1 MNDAILGSN
10 YLKIEN
16 NIATKKTFRQFFKYN
31 KALYLMVLPGLIITI
46 IFKYL
51 PFYGIW
57 VSFENYNPNKGVL
70 GSEWVGLS
78 HFLTFFKDPYF
89 FRLFKNT
96 FLLGFYSLIFGF
108 PAPIILSLLFNEVK
122 NATFKKVT
130 QTISYMPYFLSIVIV
145 IGLLKDMI
153 SMSDGVVNEIIAAL
167 GFEKI
172 NFLIDSGY
180 FRSLYVITGIWQGA
194 GYGSIIYLGAISNI
208 NPELYESAVLD
219 GASRLKQAIYITIPC
234 ITPTIVVLFIFA
246 VGGILGNDF
255 QKILLMYNP
264 SVYETADVIST
275 YVYRQGILGAS
286 YSYAS
291 AVGLFNSVVS
301 FAFLITTNKLSRKIS
316 ETSLW

>member
-1 MNDAILGSN
+1 VSDAILKSN
-10 YLKIEN
+10 YLETKN
-16 NIATKKTFRQFFKYN
+16 DTVSKKTFWHFFKHN
-31 KALYLMVLPGLIITI
+31 KALYAMVLPGLIITI

-51 PFYGIW
+51 PFYGVA
-57 VSFENYNPNKGVL
+57 VSFENYNPIKGVF
-70 GSEWVGLS
+70 GSEWVGFS
-78 HFLTFFKDPYF
+78 HFTTFFKDPYF

-108 PAPIILSLLFNEVK
+108 PAPIILALLFNEIK
-122 NATFKKVT
+122 NATFKKIT

-145 IGLLKDMI
+145 VGLLKDMI
-153 SMSDGVVNEIIAAL
+153 SMSGGVINELIAAL

-172 NFLIDSGY
+172 NFLVEPGF
-180 FRSLYVITGIWQGA
+180 FRPLYTITGIWQGV

-219 GASRLKQAIYITIPC
+219 GASRFKQAIYITIPC
-234 ITPTIVVLFIFA
+234 IIPTIIVLFIFA

-264 SVYETADVIST
+264 STYETADVIST
-275 YVYRQGILGAS
+275 YIYRQGILGAS
-286 YSYAS
+286 FSYAS
-291 AVGLFNSVVS
+291 AVGLFSSVVS
-301 FAFLITTNKLSRKIS
+301 FVFLITANKLSQKIS

>member
-10 YLKIEN
+10 YIKIEN
-16 NIATKKTFRQFFKYN
+16 SKATKKTFRQFFKQN

-51 PFYGIW
+51 PFYGIL
-57 VSFENYNPNKGVL
+57 VSFENFNPAKGVF
-70 GSEWVGLS
+70 GSEWVGFS

-108 PAPIILSLLFNEVK
+108 PAPILLALLFNEVK
-122 NATFKKVT
+122 NVTFKKVT

-180 FRSLYVITGIWQGA
+180 FRPMYVITGIWQGV

-234 ITPTIVVLFIFA
+234 IAPTIVVLFIFA

-301 FAFLITTNKLSRKIS
+301 FIFLITTNRLSRKIS